1 MIDSVVK
8 NMYIFILLMKS
19 CSSIFALLSVPA
31 STVEALCLEFHD
43 YSSTNIP
50 NCIEGLLKV
59 NYLLLITSQSA
70 GYEFFN
76 IRIKFCAFKFETV
89 LVCFWVSFLRPLY
102 LQHRFI
108 VYCKISG
115 GSLFT
120 SVNLFCCY
128 DFCCLIS
135 RPSPTSIEHSE
146 LNI

>member
-31 STVEALCLEFHD
+31 SIVEALCLEFRD

-70 GYEFFN
+70 GYEFFKLKQ
-76 IRIKFCAFKFETV
+76 RIKLCAFKFETV
-89 LVCFWVSFLRPLY
+89 LEFAFGFLFLDLYICSIALLCIVKLAVAAALRLLICFVATTF
-102 LQHRFI
+102 
-108 VYCKISG
+108 V
-115 GSLFT
+115 
-120 SVNLFCCY
+120 V
-128 DFCCLIS
+128 
-135 RPSPTSIEHSE
+135 
-146 LNI
+146 

>member
-70 GYEFFN
+70 GYEFFKLKQ
-76 IRIKFCAFKFETV
+76 RIKFCA
-89 LVCFWVSFLRPLY
+89 
-102 LQHRFI
+102 
-108 VYCKISG
+108 
-115 GSLFT
+115 
-120 SVNLFCCY
+120 
-128 DFCCLIS
+128 
-135 RPSPTSIEHSE
+135 
-146 LNI
+146 